1 MIAFPKIESP
11 ARWIPSIAIGLAALL
26 GLAIVLA
33 GDLPLQMQVILA
45 IAAVGLGVWLVV
57 PNRRILLVCAW
68 VLAHP
73 LSLEKI
79 FLLSPKFAGFLPP
92 TVVVSGSD
100 LIFYL
105 LLITMVLEA
114 LCTDRRVFYWN
125 SVIVPYAILVSWVL
139 ITFVLCGP
147 TTDGVVQVLQWI
159 KTLLFLVTMSSAIK
173 TREELQTVLL
183 AIALAVLA
191 QSAIVGISFITKRTI
206 SFSAKNADAALLAF
220 SGGGAETI
228 IRANGTVGHVNQQ
241 AMFHTLFTIPLG
253 ALCMV
258 KNPLWRLFA
267 AMVLL
272 ASFCAIILTFSRAS
286 WVSCAIAATIA
297 FFVAWRRNRISRAGW
312 LGLGLACFIALITA
326 AAFSGLIVKRLTKGD
341 DGASSSRINAALLAL
356 EHISLHPLLGV
367 GPGNFINAKVERSPI
382 DWAQN
387 VWLAR
392 GYYARPR
399 FVDTMELSDVELE
412 GHRYYTSVPAHN
424 KFLLLTAEFGF
435 VGLALFLLFQ
445 WRLAGYAWRS
455 LGTDDPFLWWAGLVL
470 FAVFWATQVEFM
482 FELFYNDKTV
492 LIPLFTNAV
501 MINFVR
507 IVAQEEAGRLPA

>member
-11 ARWIPSIAIGLAALL
+11 AQWIPGLAVVLAALL
-26 GLAIVLA
+26 GVAIVLA
-33 GDLPLQMQVILA
+33 GDLSLQMQVILA
-45 IAAVGLGVWLVV
+45 IAAAGLGVWLVV

-79 FLLSPKFAGFLPP
+79 FLLPPKFHGFLPP
-92 TVVVSGSD
+92 TIVVSGSD
-100 LIFYL
+100 LVFYL
-105 LLITMVLEA
+105 LLLTMVLEA
-114 LCTDRRVFYWN
+114 LCTERKVFFWN
-125 SVIVPYAILVSWVL
+125 SVIVPYALLVGWVL

-159 KTLLFLVTMSSAIK
+159 KTFFFLIVMSSAIK
-173 TREELQTVLL
+173 TREEFQMVLL
-183 AIALAVLA
+183 TIAFAVLA
-191 QSAIVGISFITKRTI
+191 QSALLGITYITKHTI
-206 SFSAKNADAALLAF
+206 SFSAKNSDPPLLAF
-220 SGGGAETI
+220 SGGGTETI
-228 IRANGTVGHVNQQ
+228 VRASGTVGHVNQQ
-241 AMFHTLFTIPLG
+241 AMFHVLFTIPLA

-258 KNPLWRLFA
+258 KNPLWRLFTA
-267 AMVLL
+267 IVLL

-286 WVSCAIAATIA
+286 WISCAIAVAIA
-297 FFVAWRRNRISRAGW
+297 FFVAWHQHRISRTGW
-312 LGLGLACFIALITA
+312 LGLGVACFVALIAA
-326 AAFSGLIVKRLTKGD
+326 AAFSVPIVKRLTTGD

-356 EHISLHPLLGV
+356 EHISLHPFLGV

-387 VWLAR
+387 VWLTR
-392 GYYARPR
+392 GHYARPR
-399 FVDTMELSDVELE
+399 YVDTMELSDVELE
-412 GHRYYTSVPAHN
+412 GQRYYTSVPAHN

-445 WRLAGYAWRS
+445 WRLVGYAWRS
-455 LGTDDPFLWWAGLVL
+455 LDTDDPFLWWAGLAL
-470 FAVFWATQVEFM
+470 FAVFWATQAEFM

-492 LIPLFTNAV
+492 LIPLFTNAL

-507 IVAQEEAGRLPA
+507 IVAQERAARSPA